1 MTERK
6 RTRELK
12 NARITWLEGFRTKS
26 LDACI
31 QEIKRSGDMR
41 IVNGISDHDF
51 GVSTIVQ
58 FTPNG
63 SLVAWARSDFA
74 GDEVKKVFRIKLNLL
89 IFFTDRNESILKGG
103 SPSLGNQQL

>member
-1 MTERK
+1 
-6 RTRELK
+6 
-12 NARITWLEGFRTKS
+12 
-26 LDACI
+26 
-31 QEIKRSGDMR
+31 MR

-74 GDEVKKVFRIKLNLL
+74 GDEVKKVFKLKINLL
-89 IFFTDRNESILKGG
+89 TIIGTDRKILGG
-103 SPSLGNQQL
+103 PPILGYQQLRSS